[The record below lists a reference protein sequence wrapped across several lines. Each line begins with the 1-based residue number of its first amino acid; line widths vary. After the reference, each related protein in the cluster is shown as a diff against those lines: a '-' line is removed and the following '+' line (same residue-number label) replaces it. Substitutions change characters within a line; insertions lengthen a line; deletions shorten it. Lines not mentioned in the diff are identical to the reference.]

1 MTYKK
6 IWHVYYGSRGT
17 AGSYIDCLQKIA
29 LKTNLASS
37 AFVSS
42 RYRFKTKRVFKIFFP
57 ITDRTEKRNFFIKAL
72 RYIELTMGYKILFW
86 AAIIRRPIINLNLID
101 DLRLTYLFFRLLKF
115 FKIKVFIT
123 CHDVLSHHQGLTQ
136 KRTDMFNRADK
147 LIVHSSYAHNTL
159 LRLLTGKQQEKILK
173 FPFPTSPLDEIL
185 SPQRMS
191 IARDNIDNLIGKD
204 TPYFLFIGVV
214 RQSKGIATLLE
225 AWEISQARFTSKL
238 VIAGKWNAP
247 VSHLK
252 KKAAEI
258 PNCLVLDYY
267 LGDEEYVYLIRGSK
281 FTVLPYNEYSHSAIF
296 FSCAW
301 NKTAVILS
309 DAQLFDELLPGYD
322 LTFPAGRSEKLAG
335 LLDKAAALPEAQVEH
350 HRQIIYDAA
359 KRINNDL
366 QKQLKLVYGEL

>member
-1 MTYKK
+1 VTNKK

-17 AGSYIDCLQKIA
+17 AGSYIDCLQKTA

-37 AFVSS
+37 AFVSC

-57 ITDRTEKRNFFIKAL
+57 LTDRTEKRNFFIKAL
-72 RYIELTMGYKILFW
+72 RYAELAMGYKIVFW
-86 AAIIRRPIINLNLID
+86 AALFRRPIININLID
-101 DLRLTYLFFRLLKF
+101 DLRLTYFFFRLLKF
-115 FKIKVFIT
+115 FKIKVFVT
-123 CHDVLSHHQGLTQ
+123 CHDVLSHHQGLTR
-136 KRTDMFNRADK
+136 KRSNMFDRADK

-159 LRLLTGKQQEKILK
+159 LQLLTGKQHEKILR
-173 FPFPTSPLDEIL
+173 FPFPASPLDEIL

-191 IARDNIDNLIGKD
+191 IARHKIDNLIGKN
-204 TPYFLFIGVV
+204 TRYFLFIGVV
-214 RQSKGIATLLE
+214 RQSKGIDTLLD
-225 AWEISQARFTSKL
+225 AWEMSQARSTSKL

-247 VSHLK
+247 VLYLK

-258 PNCLVLDYY
+258 PNCLALDYY
-267 LGDEEYVYLIRGSK
+267 LTDEEYVYLIRGSK
-281 FTVLPYNEYSHSAIF
+281 FTVMPYKEYSHSAIF

-309 DAQLFDELLPGYD
+309 DAQLFTELLPGYD
-322 LTFPAGRSEKLAG
+322 LMFPAGQSERLAG
-335 LLDKAAALPEAQVEH
+335 LLDRAAALPEAQVEH
-350 HRQIIYDAA
+350 YRQIIYNAA